1 MTDAQQQEQQTQDAP
16 QQAEGGKPEG
26 FWGKYRDYIILGVL
40 YLWLALLT
48 IGVIAEIFD
57 IQSILDW
64 WIWKPPGKP

>member
-1 MTDAQQQEQQTQDAP
+1 VTEAKPQEQEAPKGQDGPKA
-16 QQAEGGKPEG
+16 GG
-26 FWGKYRDYIILGVL
+26 FWGKYRDYIILGAL